1 LSRASITRSNAA
13 VIESECGRRAER
25 AAAGA
30 GAGAGAAGWAAAA
43 AGRDAGAGIAGGGEA
58 AAGTDFDDFDDAG
71 GGTGALGAGGDA
83 GDRAPRGCAG
93 VGAGGGD
100 TTIVGSRSLVGGVR
114 GTLGNA
120 PPRAGV
126 RGSGGAAGGGGS
138 PGEDDEDD
146 AGARSPARRGSRCAP
161 GHSQIERGDSADGF
175 AVLAGVA
182 NAGVSPG
189 AAALYNGGGAGSST
203 GGAGA
208 AGAADVAPVP
218 DVSSGSSFIALPSS
232 SPAEASAGLPS

>member
-1 LSRASITRSNAA
+1 
-13 VIESECGRRAER
+13 VG
-25 AAAGA
+25 
-30 GAGAGAAGWAAAA
+30 AA

-58 AAGTDFDDFDDAG
+58 AAGAAFDDFDDFDDAG
-71 GGTGALGAGGDA
+71 GVTGALGAGGDA

-100 TTIVGSRSLVGGVR
+100 STIVGSRSLLGGVR

-138 PGEDDEDD
+138 SEEEDEGD
-146 AGARSPARRGSRCAP
+146 AAAARSPARRGSRCEP
-161 GHSQIERGDSADGF
+161 GHSQIEREDSTGVCGI

-189 AAALYNGGGAGSST
+189 AVALYDGGGAGSST

-208 AGAADVAPVP
+208 AGAADAPVP
-218 DVSSGSSFIALPSS
+218 GMSSGSSFIALPSS